1 MKIKKLLIIPAGSYE
16 YHGTELPPETD
27 SIISQK
33 LASNLSSII
42 KEHFCGNITLLPI
55 INYGLSLEHNGF
67 PNTMFVTH
75 KTFYD
80 YLLDLLNS
88 ISENNLLICIINGHG
103 GNINTL
109 QSIEADYNY
118 THQNSKVFISPLYSQ
133 SIREYCIKIFGE
145 FDTHA
150 GSVEASLISYYTKK
164 SKKEYP
170 AKVKKKFAG
179 SLKFFRNIEIYSDGI
194 IKELPMVI
202 ADPEKGKLLHKK
214 MINNLMN
221 AILDLIVNINGVKSK
236 KLNKV

>member
-1 MKIKKLLIIPAGSYE
+1 MKIKKLIIFPIGSYE

-27 SIISQK
+27 TIISQNIASSLS
-33 LASNLSSII
+33 LAI
-42 KEHFCGNITLLPI
+42 KKHFHNNIALLPA

-67 PNTMFVTH
+67 PNTMFMAH

-80 YLLDLLNS
+80 YLSDLLNS
-88 ISENNLLICIINGHG
+88 INENNSLICIINGHG

-118 THQNSKVFISPLYSQ
+118 MHQNNKVFTPPLYPQ
-133 SIREYCIKIFGE
+133 SIQEYCIKSFGE

-164 SKKEYP
+164 PKKEYQ
-170 AKVKKKFAG
+170 AKTKKKFSG
-179 SLKFFRNIEIYSDGI
+179 SLKFFRNIEIYPDGI
-194 IKELPMVI
+194 IKEIPTVI

-214 MINNLMN
+214 MTDNLMN
-221 AILDLIVNINGVKSK
+221 EILGLIANIAKVK
-236 KLNKV
+236 N